1 MKTREQKQKDL
12 DALAEQFQAASAGML
27 IGFNKLTVAKD
38 QELRRSLRD
47 AGASYTVVKNT
58 LARKAAAGT
67 PFEGA
72 AEHFKGVTAL
82 ALAEG
87 DPVQLSKAI
96 SKFVKD
102 NPEVFSFK
110 AGVVEGRVVALRDVE
125 ALATLPSK
133 EVLISRIMFLINAQ
147 AQRLATVVSAV
158 PRNLAVVFGQV
169 AEQKGEGGGEAA

>member
-1 MKTREQKQKDL
+1 MKSREQKQKDL

-27 IGFNKLTVAKD
+27 IGFNKLTVSKD
-38 QELRRSLRD
+38 QELRRQLRE
-47 AGASYTVVKNT
+47 AGARYTVVKNT

-96 SKFVKD
+96 SKFVRE
-102 NPEVFSFK
+102 NPDVFTFK
-110 AGVVEGRVVALRDVE
+110 AGVVEGRVVALPDVE
-125 ALATLPSK
+125 AIATLPSK
-133 EVLISRIMFLINAQ
+133 EELIAKIMFLINAQ
-147 AQRLATVVSAV
+147 AQRLATVISAV
-158 PRNLAVVFGQV
+158 PRNLAVVVRQA
-169 AEQKGEGGGEAA
+169 AEQKGE

>member
-1 MKTREQKQKDL
+1 MKTREQKQKNL
-12 DALAEQFQAASAGML
+12 EALAQQFQAASAGML
-27 IGFNKLTVAKD
+27 VGFTKLTVAKD
-38 QELRRSLRD
+38 QELRRRLAE
-47 AGASYTVVKNT
+47 AGASYSVVKNT

-72 AEHFKGVTAL
+72 ADHFKGVTAL

-102 NPEVFSFK
+102 NPDVFTFK

-125 ALATLPSK
+125 AIATLPSK
-133 EVLISRIMFLINAQ
+133 EELIAKVMFLINVQ
-147 AQRLATVVSAV
+147 AQRLATVIGAV
-158 PRNLAVVFGQV
+158 PRNLAVVVRQAG
-169 AEQKGEGGGEAA
+169 EQKGGESA

>member
-12 DALAEQFQAASAGML
+12 EALTEQFKSASAGML
-27 IGFNKLTVAKD
+27 VGFKKLTVAKD
-38 QELRRSLRD
+38 QELRRQLRE
-47 AGASYTVVKNT
+47 AGATYSVVKNT
-58 LARKAAAGT
+58 LARKAAEGT
-67 PFEGA
+67 PFA
-72 AEHFKGVTAL
+72 AANDHFKGVTAL

-110 AGVVEGRVVALRDVE
+110 AGVVEGRVVALKDVE

-147 AQRLATVVSAV
+147 AQRLATVINAV
-158 PRNLAVVFGQV
+158 PRNLAVVVGQV
-169 AEQKGEGGGEAA
+169 AEQKGGAEA

>member
-1 MKTREQKQKDL
+1 MKTREQKQRDL
-12 DALAEQFQAASAGML
+12 EALAEQFQSASAGML

-38 QELRRSLRD
+38 QELRNSLRA
-47 AGASYTVVKNT
+47 AGIRYSVVKNT
-58 LARKAAAGT
+58 LARKAAEGT
-67 PFEGA
+67 PFAGA
-72 AEHFKGVTAL
+72 SEHFKGVTAL

-87 DPVQLSKAI
+87 DPVQLSKTI

-133 EVLISRIMFLINAQ
+133 EVMISKIMFLINAQ
-147 AQRLATVVSAV
+147 AQRLATVISAV
-158 PRNLAVVFGQV
+158 PRNLAIVVKQA
-169 AEQKGEGGGEAA
+169 AETKGEA

>member
-12 DALAEQFQAASAGML
+12 EALAQQFQAASAGML
-27 IGFNKLTVAKD
+27 VGFKKLTVAKD
-38 QELRRSLRD
+38 QELRRRLAE
-47 AGASYTVVKNT
+47 AGATYSVVKNT

-72 AEHFKGVTAL
+72 TEHFKGVTAL

-147 AQRLATVVSAV
+147 AQRLATVISAV
-158 PRNLAVVFGQV
+158 PRNLAVVVKQA
-169 AEQKGEGGGEAA
+169 AEQKGGGEA

>member
-1 MKTREQKQKDL
+1 MKTREQKQRDL
-12 DALAEQFQAASAGML
+12 EALAGQFQAATAGML
-27 IGFNKLTVAKD
+27 IGFHKLTVSKD
-38 QELRRSLRD
+38 QELRRQLAE
-47 AGASYTVVKNT
+47 AGASYSVVKNT

-82 ALAEG
+82 ALVGG

-96 SKFVKD
+96 TKFARE
-102 NPEVFSFK
+102 NPDVFTFK

-147 AQRLATVVSAV
+147 AQRLVTVISAV
-158 PRNLAVVFGQV
+158 PRNLAIVVKQIG
-169 AEQKGEGGGEAA
+169 EQKGGGEAAS

>member
-1 MKTREQKQKDL
+1 MKTREQKQKNL
-12 DALAEQFQAASAGML
+12 EALAQQFQAASAGML
-27 IGFNKLTVAKD
+27 VGFTKLTVAKD
-38 QELRRSLRD
+38 QELRRRLAE
-47 AGASYTVVKNT
+47 AGASYSVVKNT
-58 LARKAAAGT
+58 LARKAAEGT

-87 DPVQLSKAI
+87 DPVELSKAI

-102 NPEVFSFK
+102 NPEVFTFK

-133 EVLISRIMFLINAQ
+133 EVMISKIMFLINAQ
-147 AQRLATVVSAV
+147 AQRLATVINAV

-169 AEQKGEGGGEAA
+169 AEQKGGGGEAA

>member
-12 DALAEQFQAASAGML
+12 EALAGQFQAASAGML
-27 IGFNKLTVAKD
+27 VGFKKMTVAKD
-38 QELRRSLRD
+38 QELRRQLRE
-47 AGASYTVVKNT
+47 AGASYSVVKNT

-72 AEHFKGVTAL
+72 TEHFKGVTAL

-110 AGVVEGRVVALRDVE
+110 AGIVEGRVVALKDVE

-133 EVLISRIMFLINAQ
+133 EVMISKIMFLINAQ
-147 AQRLATVVSAV
+147 AQRLATVISAV
-158 PRNLAVVFGQV
+158 PRNLAIVVKQ
-169 AEQKGEGGGEAA
+169 AADQKGGGEA

>member
-1 MKTREQKQKDL
+1 MKSREQKQRDL

-27 IGFNKLTVAKD
+27 IGFNKLTVSKD

-47 AGASYTVVKNT
+47 AGARYTVVKNT

-72 AEHFKGVTAL
+72 TEHFKGVTAL

-87 DPVQLSKAI
+87 DPVNLSKAI
-96 SKFVKD
+96 SKFVKE
-102 NPEVFSFK
+102 NPDVFTFK

-133 EVLISRIMFLINAQ
+133 EVMISKIMFLINAQ
-147 AQRLATVVSAV
+147 AQRLATVISAV
-158 PRNLAVVFGQV
+158 PRNLAVVVKQA
-169 AEQKGEGGGEAA
+169 AETKGEA

>member
-1 MKTREQKQKDL
+1 MKSREQKQRDL

-47 AGASYTVVKNT
+47 AGARYTVVKNT

-82 ALAEG
+82 AIAEG

-96 SKFVKD
+96 SKFVKE
-102 NPEVFSFK
+102 NPDVFTFK

-133 EVLISRIMFLINAQ
+133 EVMISKIMFLINAQ
-147 AQRLATVVSAV
+147 AQRLATVISAV
-158 PRNLAVVFGQV
+158 PRNLAVVVRQA
-169 AEQKGEGGGEAA
+169 AETKGEA